1 MTVLSANLFAPKIGR
16 TNMFFPSQHY
26 HLPRSPLPKTP
37 AKMRAEL
44 NLLSSQMVK
53 LEREQQVQLARI
65 AQIQQELD
73 EIKRLLKKVI
83 AQ

>member
-1 MTVLSANLFAPKIGR
+1 MYFQP
-16 TNMFFPSQHY
+16 QHY
-26 HLPRSPLPKTP
+26 HLPRSPLAKTP

-44 NLLSSQMVK
+44 SLLSSQLVK

-73 EIKRLLKKVI
+73 DIKRLLKKAI